1 MSPGYEV
8 GMRHE
13 CGIPAVLA
21 LTAIAVGLWCCP
33 VRAHAAKMDGPAP
46 FGAQQS
52 DRLHTVVVTAEHWHE
67 KLQAVPIAV
76 TALTADALRQSGIE
90 STLGLQQAIPDFVMT
105 TNATMG
111 QIYLRGV
118 GTDIINEGTD
128 PSIAVY
134 QDGVYQARA
143 ADSIAELYDVK
154 RVEVVLGPQGTL
166 YGLNAAAGAIRI
178 ITNDPTDRF
187 QADAS
192 AQFGNYDHVRTT
204 AMANLPVS
212 RRVALRVAGFYD
224 YHEGFSQYQYIVG
237 KRDDG
242 VDAWGA
248 RAKLSIRPTRNVVFI
263 LTGEHTDDR
272 STRNMA
278 PVVDPSLFS
287 PAIDVFGAKPYVNP
301 RDAQNNLADAADVT
315 QSKIYGTLVWEGND
329 VELKSL
335 TSYEPTVN
343 NISQLDVDATDINF
357 LWDSLYERS
366 DAFTQKLQLRSTAHR
381 ALHWVVGLF
390 YLHEA
395 ASQIFPIRV
404 NIPVIPG
411 PKPDALMSYDTA
423 IFTHAYAAYGQTS
436 YRIDKIRLTAGV
448 RYNYERK
455 KSGFHEAIIDP
466 YNLLSPSG
474 SAMVTNPQS
483 RGWGAWTPRFVIG
496 YSVRRDVMMYVSAS
510 RGFKSGGM
518 NLEGSGEVFQPETLW
533 DYEGGIKATWF
544 DDRLRTNLDAFYYD
558 YRNLQVS
565 VFNGA
570 ASVVTNVP
578 KSRMR
583 GFEANLTGLPMPDL
597 QLDLHLALLD
607 ARIGRFSTL
616 NPNTGLVQNVS
627 NNTLPRAP
635 KTALTA
641 GVQYTVPWVH
651 TGRLTMRADMKYQ
664 SRIYFTYWDSP
675 GVDQG
680 GYSLFNTR
688 LSYRIGNGS
697 WSVALYGN
705 NLSNKL
711 YRASVV
717 QSQSQIGTLLFW
729 GPPRTFGVEFR
740 WRHVRGE

>member
-1 MSPGYEV
+1 MSTDYESGLKHKGGLPV
-8 GMRHE
+8 F
-13 CGIPAVLA
+13 LA
-21 LTAIAVGLWCCP
+21 LTAIAAGLGRCP
-33 VRAHAAKMDGPAP
+33 AQASAAKTGDPAP
-46 FGAQQS
+46 LGAPRS
-52 DRLHTVVVTAEHWHE
+52 DRLHTVIVTAEHRHE
-67 KLQAVPIAV
+67 KLQEVPIAV
-76 TALTADALRQSGIE
+76 TALTASALRQSGIQ

-111 QIYLRGV
+111 QPYLRGV

-154 RVEVVLGPQGTL
+154 RVEVILGPQGTL

-178 ITNDPTDRF
+178 LTNDPTDRF

-192 AQFGNYDHVRTT
+192 AQFGNYGHVRTT
-204 AMANLPVS
+204 TMVNLPVS

-224 YHEGFSQYQYIVG
+224 YHQGFSRYQYIAG

-242 VDAWGA
+242 VDVWGA

-263 LTGEHTDDR
+263 LTGEYTDDR

-301 RDAQNNLADAADVT
+301 REAQNNLADAADVT
-315 QSKIYGTLVWEGND
+315 QSKIYGTLMWEGND

-343 NISQLDVDATDINF
+343 NIIRLDVDATNINF

-366 DAFTQKLQLRSTAHR
+366 DAFTQELQLRSTAHG
-381 ALHWVVGLF
+381 ALHWVAGLY

-423 IFTHAYAAYGQTS
+423 IITHAYAVYGQAS
-436 YRIDKIRLTAGV
+436 YRIRKIRLTAGA

-455 KSGFHEAIIDP
+455 KSGFQETITDP
-466 YNLLSPSG
+466 YDVLSPFG
-474 SAMVTNPQS
+474 SAVVTNPQS
-483 RGWGAWTPRFVIG
+483 RGWGAWTPRFDIA
-496 YSVRRDVMMYVSAS
+496 YSLSRDIMAYASAS

-518 NLEGSGEVFQPETLW
+518 NLEGAGEVFHPETLW
-533 DYEGGIKATWF
+533 DYEGGIKATWL
-544 DDRLRTNLDAFYYD
+544 DGRLRTNLDAFYYD

-570 ASVVTNVP
+570 ASVVTNLP
-578 KSRMR
+578 KSRIR
-583 GFEANLTGLPMPDL
+583 GFEANLTGLPAPDL
-597 QLDLHLALLD
+597 LLDLHLALVD
-607 ARIGRFSTL
+607 ARIGEFSTP

-627 NNTLPRAP
+627 NNILPRAP
-635 KTALTA
+635 KTTLTA
-641 GVQYTVPWVH
+641 GFQYTVPAVH

-680 GYSLFNTR
+680 SYSLFNAR
-688 LSYRIGNGS
+688 LGYRSDNGS
-697 WSVALYGN
+697 WSVALYCK

-717 QSQSQIGTLLFW
+717 QSQAQIGTLLFW
-729 GPPRTFGVEFR
+729 GPPRTFGVEFV
-740 WRHVRGE
+740 WHHVRGE